1 MLNNH
6 ICDIIEMATKI
17 MRWLTMKDWKENI
30 FKIVSKAKDKVA
42 EMDFENGTIKY
53 SNDIEKHEKIDQLK
67 TSIQEKDEEY
77 VRVYLTNKLVNELGY
92 VKKNI
97 EFEKTYTQSS
107 IGREKKNK
115 NTAQVDIIV
124 KDKVGNPFL
133 FIELKAP
140 DKFEEGKSDI
150 KGQLFNLSD
159 EEEKQYKTKV
169 KYLVYYTVDHIDEK
183 FVDNLIIIDKTTT
196 PTYEEWE
203 AKNKISIS
211 NELPFHYGNP
221 PRRIRVK
228 KDGDKDL
235 ISISKDRLAKIR
247 THIHNTLWSS
257 GVEDNEAYNFLIKF
271 LLTKIYDED
280 FAKPNDE
287 YKCQIYDKDYEDEN
301 SFLLRINDA
310 YKKALKDKLN
320 YNNKDLESSSIISN
334 SITVKSLYFMTEL
347 LENYSFRKSL
357 TSKEDILGLFFEET
371 NRDKFKQSKGQFF
384 TTTNVV
390 NFIIYGLQLDQL
402 AMCLFDKHRMLPY
415 IIDPSTGSGTF
426 LIESMKAITKTF
438 KNRTANLSNEEL
450 RIYKK
455 FFPEDKPNEWAQD
468 FIYGIDNSYNLALS
482 TKVNMIL
489 HGDGSS
495 HIFLNDGLA
504 SFDQYKDLKGTKLE
518 ERETA
523 GEYYSKQD
531 ANILVNERFNVIFSN
546 PPFSV
551 NTTISEKELNK
562 YFLFG
567 DGKSENLFIER
578 YYQLLQEGGRLG
590 VVLPESTF
598 DTTEHTYIRLF
609 LYKYFNIKAIISLP
623 QVTFEPYT
631 TTKTS
636 ILFAQKKTKAEV
648 EKWNDLWKY
657 YSKEWGKLKTRVTR
671 YFRFF
676 VKGEKLNKKTSFVKE
691 LSEETIQLF
700 ELADTEAIKEIK
712 EEDKQNILT
721 NIKRF
726 LKDYITKADESLD
739 IKELLEKYTNEIKL
753 LSEFDKKTTAAF
765 GYVNSW
771 WVFGE
776 VAKELDYKIFM
787 ASADNVGYKR
797 TKRGENP
804 MPNDLFDIEYAPKE
818 LDIDSIFE
826 KYTENIKD
834 ITDRINIKTEE
845 RELIIGKEK
854 KSESDKKKL
863 DKIQEELITLCNK
876 TKNVEEE
883 LTKVRTFIEKYYNG
897 KFLREEYTERTDKE
911 LIEWFK
917 SGILRDY
924 CSKDILL
931 RNKQKIKILDAL
943 RQEVSWN

>member
-1 MLNNH
+1 MEN
-6 ICDIIEMATKI
+6 
-17 MRWLTMKDWKENI
+17 WKE
-30 FKIVSKAKDKVA
+30 KICEIVTKAKDKVA
-42 EMDFENGTIKY
+42 EMDLENGTIKY
-53 SNDIEKHEKIDQLK
+53 SDDIETHEKIEQLK
-67 TSIQEKDEEY
+67 TSTYEKDEEY
-77 VRVYLTNKLVNELGY
+77 VRAYLTSKLVNELGY

-107 IGREKKNK
+107 IGREKKTK
-115 NTAQVDIIV
+115 LSAQVDIIV
-124 KDKVGNPFL
+124 KDKQGNPFL
-133 FIELKAP
+133 FIECKAP
-140 DKFEEGKSDI
+140 DKFEEGKKDI

-183 FVDNLIIIDKTTT
+183 FVDNIIIIDKTTT

-203 AKNKISIS
+203 AKNEASIS
-211 NELPFHYGNP
+211 NELPYNYGKP
-221 PRRIRVK
+221 PRKIRVK
-228 KDGDKDL
+228 NDGDKDL
-235 ISISKDRLAKIR
+235 ISISKDRLAQIR
-247 THIHNTLWSS
+247 TQIHNTLWSS

-280 FAKPNDE
+280 FAKPDEE
-287 YKCQIYDKDYEDEN
+287 YKCQIFDKDYDDES
-301 SFLLRINDA
+301 SFLERINNT

-320 YNNKDLESSSIISN
+320 YNDKDLESSSIISN

-390 NFIIYGLQLDQL
+390 NFIIYGLQLDKL
-402 AMCLFDKHRMLPY
+402 ATQLFDEYRMLPY

-438 KNRTANLSNEEL
+438 KNRTTKLSNEEL
-450 RIYKK
+450 RIYKR

-468 FIYGIDNSYNLALS
+468 YIYGIDNSYNLALS

-504 SFDQYKDLKGTKLE
+504 SFDNYQDLKGTKLE

-523 GEYYSKQD
+523 ESHYSKQD
-531 ANILVNERFNVIFSN
+531 ANMLVNERFNVIFSN

-551 NTTISEKELNK
+551 NTTVTKKELNK

-609 LYKYFNIKAIISLP
+609 LYKYFNIKAIVSLP
-623 QVTFEPYT
+623 QITFEPYT

-636 ILFAQKKTKAEV
+636 ILFAQKKTKSEVAEWDSL
-648 EKWNDLWKY
+648 WNE
-657 YSKEWGKLKTRVTR
+657 YSKEWGKLRTRVTR
-671 YFRFF
+671 YYGFF
-676 VKGEKLNKKTSFVKE
+676 VKGEKLNKKTSFAKE
-691 LSEETIQLF
+691 LSEETKKLF
-700 ELADTEAIKEIK
+700 EEADFDAIKEIK
-712 EEDKQNILT
+712 EEDKNLILSNIR
-721 NIKRF
+721 RF
-726 LKDYITKADESLD
+726 LKDYITKADTDLE
-739 IKELLEKYTNEIKL
+739 IKDLLEKYSEEIVE
-753 LSEFDKKTTAAF
+753 LSSYNKTTTAAF
-765 GYVNSW
+765 GFVNSW

-776 VAKELDYKIFM
+776 VAKKLDYEIFM
-787 ASADNVGYKR
+787 ASAENVGYKR

-804 MPNDLFDIEYAPKE
+804 MPNDLFDIEYAPTE
-818 LDIDSIFE
+818 LDVDGIFE
-826 KYTENIKD
+826 KYADKI
-834 ITDRINIKTEE
+834 ITISNRISSKAEE
-845 RELIIGKEK
+845 QKLLITKSK
-854 KSESDKKKL
+854 QSESDKKKINKL
-863 DKIQEELITLCNK
+863 QLELNSLSKSKELI
-876 TKNVEEE
+876 EEE
-883 LTKVRTFIEKYYNG
+883 RDKVCNFVEKYY
-897 KFLREEYTERTDKE
+897 KDRLLKPEYAERTDKE
-911 LIEWFK
+911 LLEWFK
-917 SGILRDY
+917 TGLLSEYR
-924 CSKDILL
+924 SKEILL
-931 RNKQKIKILDAL
+931 RNNLKLKILDAL
-943 RQEVSWN
+943 RQDVSWN